1 MADIYLVRHG
11 QASFGKANY
20 DKLSEL
26 GAQQAHWL
34 GDYFKHRKTQ
44 FDAVFMGDM
53 VRHRETQEGIANG
66 IASESYSLPKVQTNS
81 ALNEFNFQAVAAAYL
96 ARFPEQKVPEGAPAS
111 EYYRLLRKAMLSWSQ
126 DELDHTLLDETWN
139 AFEGRVSEILRTLQ
153 HSDAKRILVVSS
165 GGAIAMM
172 LKQILGYSDAMVI
185 NMNLQIRNASF
196 SQCFANAKGIHLNNF
211 NSVPHLDVLDRL
223 HAITYS

>member
-20 DKLSEL
+20 DKLSDL
-26 GAQQAHWL
+26 GAQQAYWL
-34 GDYFKHRKTQ
+34 GDYFKQRETQ

-66 IASESYSLPKVQTNS
+66 IQSKAYCLPDVQTNS

-96 ARFPEQKVPEGAPAS
+96 ERFPEQKVPEGAPAS
-111 EYYRLLRKAMLSWSQ
+111 EYYRLLRKAMLAWSK
-126 DELDHTLLDETWN
+126 DELEHGLLDETWKT
-139 AFEGRVSEILRTLQ
+139 FEGRVSGMLEQLQ
-153 HSDAKRILVVSS
+153 HSDAKRVLVVSS

-172 LKQILGYSDAMVI
+172 LKQILGYSDETVI
-185 NMNLQIRNASF
+185 NMNLQIRNTSF
-196 SQCFANAKGIHLNNF
+196 SQCFANPRGLHLNNF